1 MRSRGRPGVLY
12 LSTLLALVYGRS
24 VAQPPDLASLFPHQA
39 EIEAPSGLAR
49 LELPA
54 EVLAECRADLS
65 DLRLFDSRGNEVA
78 YVVDNGI
85 EDGVDL
91 ELRQSVGLVL
101 LEADRQTVTR
111 GRAPRLLGER
121 YLLGVPL
128 DLLEA
133 GDWDLVFDIERA
145 DFVTK
150 VDLTAL
156 FDRGRDRPL
165 VEGGSIFRMAGS
177 GREKVRLPLPPL
189 TASRLR
195 LSLETEG
202 GSFLEPRMMLERR
215 SRIEAREPLLV
226 TLRQGSRRDFG
237 GSTTIELERP
247 RGLVPERLRFGT
259 ATQAFERRV
268 EVWDQGSGARDEV
281 MGEGEIFRL
290 QSAATVE
297 GLELALAPALGE
309 VLRVVIEN
317 LDSPPLEEL
326 SFEAVLGS
334 PVLVFALPA
343 EESGRSRGL
352 LRFGGARAHRPRY
365 DLAHLRPGLPAQG
378 AEAVLGEV
386 LYDPMRLPSAS
397 LGEVVSNPSY
407 KVEAALGWAMRPGAE
422 LDPRLYSHRRE
433 LVARPSREG
442 LSRLRLGLKDLA
454 ASQPN
459 LADLRLLGP
468 SDQQWAFLL
477 ERGSSRLDLPLGL
490 SASSV
495 EEGTTHYELVPP
507 AVPAKLDEIVID
519 STTEFFDRSFELLA
533 LLEGDAEATLA
544 RGRLVRQAGD
554 PRAVRVAFEPQR
566 VVSLSLRIVNGD
578 DAPLQGLAVGGRFPV
593 PDLYFVAPEGRYSL
607 LLGNPEDAA
616 PRYELA
622 RVSEVVLAVASG
634 EAEAG
639 PLEENERFSK
649 RLRLAS
655 GAFWQQ
661 ALLWL
666 AIGVVVIVLVVLTLR
681 LVRQGPSQDSGE

>member
-1 MRSRGRPGVLY
+1 MRSRGRPGVLF

-101 LEADRQTVTR
+101 LEADRQTVAR

-215 SRIEAREPLLV
+215 SRIEAREPLVV
-226 TLRQGSRRDFG
+226 TLRQSSRRDFG

-386 LYDPMRLPSAS
+386 LYDPMRLPSAR

-442 LSRLRLGLKDLA
+442 LSRLRLGLEDLA
-454 ASQPN
+454 AAQPS

-477 ERGSSRLDLPLGL
+477 ESGSSRLDLPLGL

-519 STTEFFDRSFELLA
+519 SATEFFDRSFELLA

-566 VVSLSLRIVNGD
+566 VVSLSLRIVDGD
-578 DAPLQGLAVGGRFPV
+578 DAPLQGLVVGGRFPV

-666 AIGVVVIVLVVLTLR
+666 AIGVVVVVLVVLTLR